1 MRRSCGGEAIQMR
14 LRVVCLSVLSVFLI
28 CFAIGCG
35 TSGTTI
41 NNTPVD
47 PGGGSSQTSTVFVVV
62 LENKNYDNVVGS
74 SAMPYFNSLI
84 PQGALATK
92 YYANIHPSLG
102 DYMML
107 TTGLPTP
114 TDDSFTG
121 TVTDDNIARQLV
133 AAGKTWKIYAES
145 IPSVGYTGE
154 DVFPYIRRHNPFS
167 FFSDV
172 KDNSAQAANMV
183 PMTQLSTDLSSGTLP
198 NLAFI
203 VPNALNDGHDCAGLS
218 SCTVDHKAQQSD
230 EWMQSMLPSI
240 LGNSSFKTNGV
251 LVVTWDEAEDD
262 ATNGGGHIATL
273 FLGPQVKVNFQSTT
287 TYQHQDLLR
296 MMSSR
301 LGLPSAPGAGASAST
316 MSEFFTN

>member
-1 MRRSCGGEAIQMR
+1 M
-14 LRVVCLSVLSVFLI
+14 
-28 CFAIGCG
+28 
-35 TSGTTI
+35 
-41 NNTPVD
+41 
-47 PGGGSSQTSTVFVVV
+47 
-62 LENKNYDNVVGS
+62 ENKNYADVVGS

-102 DYMML
+102 NYMML

-121 TVTDDNIARQLV
+121 TVTDDNIGRQLV
-133 AAGKTWKIYAES
+133 SAGKTWKIYAES

-172 KDNSAQAANMV
+172 KNDSAQAANMV
-183 PMTQLSTDLSSGTLP
+183 PMTQLSMDLASGMLP

-203 VPNALNDGHDCAGLS
+203 VPNALSDGHDCFGAA
-218 SCTVDHKAQQSD
+218 SCTVEQKAQQSD
-230 EWMQSMLPSI
+230 AWMQTNLPSI
-240 LGNSSFKTNGV
+240 LGNSSFKTNGI

-262 ATNGGGHIATL
+262 ATNGGGQVATL
-273 FLGPQVKVNFQSTT
+273 FLGPQVKVNFQSTA

-301 LGLPSAPGAGASAST
+301 LGLMSAPGAAASAST

>member
-1 MRRSCGGEAIQMR
+1 MR
-14 LRVVCLSVLSVFLI
+14 LRLCCFFLLLVLLLGLTN
-28 CFAIGCG
+28 GCG
-35 TSGTTI
+35 TSGST
-41 NNTPVD
+41 NNTPD
-47 PGGGSSQTSTVFVVV
+47 PPANTGGGTSQTETVFVVV
-62 LENKNYDNVVGS
+62 MENKNYTDVVGS

-102 DYMML
+102 NYMML

-133 AAGKTWKIYAES
+133 PAGKTWKIYAES

-167 FFSDV
+167 FFSDI
-172 KDNSAQAANMV
+172 KNDSAQAANMV
-183 PMTQLSTDLSSGTLP
+183 PMTQLSTDLASGTLP

-203 VPNALNDGHDCAGLS
+203 VPNALNDGHDCAGLA
-218 SCTVDHKAQQSD
+218 SCSVEHKAQQSD
-230 EWMQSMLPSI
+230 AWMQSMLPSI
-240 LGNSSFKTNGV
+240 LGNSSFKANGV
-251 LVVTWDEAEDD
+251 LVITWDEAETD
-262 ATNGGGHIATL
+262 ATNGGGQVATL
-273 FLGPQVKVNFQSTT
+273 FLGTQVKVNFQSTT

-296 MMSSR
+296 MMCSR
-301 LGLPSAPGAGASAST
+301 LGLASAPGAAATASI